1 MVKKRNFATTGIL
14 LLTLLCGA
22 LTFSSCG
29 DKTDYKELYRREGI
43 AKLDEGDYQGAIR
56 AFNDALS
63 QGHGFV
69 KKTDYDINY
78 YLGYAYY
85 LNGDYAEAISRY
97 DSIIAL
103 KPKDTNAYYYR
114 ALSKLHTGDRNGAD
128 EDFLVV
134 TNSDPKNYDLCI
146 DVYFCMVD
154 AGYQTEAD
162 SYLKAVLENA
172 DASMSEYDKGRIC
185 YYLKDYSNAR
195 VYLEKAKTM
204 SDPDTILMLGK
215 TYEAISDYSY
225 AASLYNS
232 YLEEKGNNAAVY
244 NQLGVCRIKM
254 QDYPAAISAFSS
266 GLSVDNGE
274 WEQELLYNEVLAY
287 EYSLDFE
294 TAYEKMG
301 EYLEKYPKDADAQR
315 EYIFLGTR
323 QK

>member
-1 MVKKRNFATTGIL
+1 MVRTKTNLYKGIL
-14 LLTLLCGA
+14 LVSLLFGSVLLAGCK
-22 LTFSSCG
+22 

-43 AKLDEGDYQGAIR
+43 SKLDEGDYKGAIES
-56 AFNDALS
+56 FTDALT
-63 QGHGFV
+63 QGHGFI

-85 LNGDYAEAISRY
+85 LNGQYDEAIARY
-97 DSIIAL
+97 DAIIAL
-103 KPKDTNAYYYR
+103 KPKDTDAYYYR
-114 ALSKLHTGDRNGAD
+114 ALSKLHNGDRSGAD
-128 EDFLVV
+128 EDFLVY

-154 AGYQTEAD
+154 AGYQIDAD
-162 SYLKAVLENA
+162 SYLKMVLENS
-172 DASMSEYDKGRIC
+172 DSSMSDYDKGRIC

-195 VYLEKAKTM
+195 VYLEKAKSM
-204 SDPDTILMLGK
+204 SDSDTILMLGK

-254 QDYPAAISAFSS
+254 EDYEAAISAFSS

-274 WEQELLYNEVLAY
+274 WTQELLYNEVLAY
-287 EYSLDFE
+287 EYMLDFD
-294 TAYEKMG
+294 TAYVKLG
-301 EYLEKYPKDADAQR
+301 EYLEKYPKDVDAQR
-315 EYIFLGTR
+315 EYVFLGTR
-323 QK
+323 